1 MAYWVKGY
9 SSVYEIAKPM
19 TAQSAQGQQPAAK
32 PESSVQTMVNKIV
45 ELQDKLVD
53 AQEKNLVLSTQLRE
67 LEMMA
72 RDGQDLNAE
81 LSNQSA
87 LLADKSRENKQ
98 LHQDLARVTAL
109 LEQKLKEVEEL
120 QANLSDIQHQLRQ
133 RESERDLLAVM
144 LTEKEKEVQSGAPNP
159 RSSGSFDSAKDN
171 PNNQGGAGW
180 FNKFKK

>member
-1 MAYWVKGY
+1 MAKGQ
-9 SSVYEIAKPM
+9 STIFETKETM
-19 TAQSAQGQQPAAK
+19 TAQGAQGQAAK
-32 PESSVQTMVNKIV
+32 AEDRSPPSVQTMVNKIV
-45 ELQDKLVD
+45 ELQDKLVES
-53 AQEKNLVLSTQLRE
+53 QERNLVLSTQLRE
-67 LEMMA
+67 MEMMA
-72 RDGQDLNAE
+72 RDGQDLKAE

-120 QANLSDIQHQLRQ
+120 QANFNEVQAQLKQ

-144 LTEKEKEVQSGAPNP
+144 LTEKEKEHHQQAASPRTSGTYDAT
-159 RSSGSFDSAKDN
+159 KDQG
-171 PNNQGGAGW
+171 QGGGW